1 LAPVRPRDL
10 VGKTRRRLA
19 AHLIIELATIDKRIK
34 ATDIELRELITT
46 TGSGLLESFGI
57 GPSSAAR
64 LLGDIAQRLWPTFR
78 DRVGPS
84 RRVVADFLIISL

>member
-64 LLGDIAQRLWPTFR
+64 LLGDIGQRLWPTFR